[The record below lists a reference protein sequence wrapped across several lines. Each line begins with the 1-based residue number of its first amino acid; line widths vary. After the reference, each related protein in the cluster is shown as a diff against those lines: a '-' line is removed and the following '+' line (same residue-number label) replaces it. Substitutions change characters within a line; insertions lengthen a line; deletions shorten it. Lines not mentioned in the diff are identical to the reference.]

1 MGWYT
6 PLFKRGNA
14 LAQKKKTAATGG
26 KKDTKKKAPAKK
38 PAAKK
43 PTQPKLTAAERKEQ
57 KEAAAREAT
66 VMQRVGAEVL
76 GVVLI
81 ALGILLGLYLYRTTD
96 APLGVALQK
105 VLFGSVGV
113 VSFGLPPFL
122 LLLGVF
128 SIAGRKRMP
137 EKGRVLFTVLL
148 VVFVAA
154 LMQLMGQISVRDGEG
169 KIIPI
174 AKFIVDCFDR
184 AASPVMNAAEKSG
197 GGVVGGLIC
206 YVLEWIGGRTLCS
219 VVVIAGIVVCL
230 LFITRISLRTFPEIL
245 KSKMADAIE
254 RLDEEAPED
263 DYDEVAS
270 EPNALPARKQKS
282 LFIQSVDGEAPAPVP
297 EVDPDTLGHLEDI
310 PQPGGMRRTKA
321 AEPPV
326 SPKKKSR
333 IPFDEAFF
341 VPEVEEPRKRPQ
353 GEDDLSFFPSGGP
366 LAKKPKNGP
375 TFLDEP
381 IDDVLRMPGEEPLPA
396 NKPVPDLTPEAPKE
410 ELFKLPPRRSK
421 ISRPGEAAEL
431 KTPESITVVSRP
443 EGKAPEMDKTPLE
456 ELSVFGREAAEP
468 AAEKPAPTR
477 PADPKNMTMD
487 DLKAFTEATP
497 YEEGEAPLPEPERA
511 PDKKFVYHDEATG
524 EALPEPMEAPRI
536 EYQRPS
542 LDVLKTPEKNYR
554 TASET
559 PEKTMELL
567 IETLASFNIE
577 CKALGY
583 SVGPVVTR
591 YELQPAR
598 GVRVNRI
605 TTLSNDLALALA
617 APRVRIEAPIP
628 GKAAVGVEVPNK
640 TAATVLLKEIL
651 DTDEFRNAKSPVTM
665 AIGKDIGGKI
675 VVADLSKMPHMLI
688 AGSTGSGKSVCINDI
703 ILSMVYKSGPE
714 DLRLIMVD
722 PKQVELSVY
731 STLPH
736 LLIPVVTDPKKAAS
750 ALRWA
755 VNEMTL
761 RYKKFSD
768 IGAREITRYNELQED
783 PKNRLPR
790 IVVIIDELAD
800 LMMVAPDEVEDCIC
814 RIAQLGRAAAIHL
827 IVATQRPSADVIT
840 GLIKANIPSRAAFAV
855 SSAIDSRI
863 ILDSTGAEKLLGR
876 GDCLFHPNGAA
887 KPTRLQAAFVSDEEV
902 EAVVNDI
909 KAQNGEQQQFDSEA
923 EQAMSGAAGGAKGG
937 VFGEGKQED
946 ELLGEAVRIVL
957 DSGQASISMIQRKL
971 RVGYA
976 RAARL
981 VDMMEEQGY
990 VSGFDGSKPRKVL
1003 IKRAQWEA
1011 LFGDGSYV
1019 PDADASDEAMDD
1031 EAPWD
1036 EEEEDKA

>member
-1 MGWYT
+1 M
-6 PLFKRGNA
+6 
-14 LAQKKKTAATGG
+14 AQKKKPASNGG
-26 KKDTKKKAPAKK
+26 KKNTKKTT
-38 PAAKK
+38 KK
-43 PTQPKLTAAERKEQ
+43 PTQPKLTAAERKAQ
-57 KEAAAREAT
+57 KEAAIQEAT
-66 VMQRVGAEVL
+66 VMQRVGSEVL

-96 APLGVALQK
+96 APLGMALQK
-105 VLFGSVGV
+105 VLFGAVGV
-113 VSFGLPPFL
+113 VAFGLPPFL

-128 SIAGRKRMP
+128 AIAGRKRMP
-137 EKGRVLFTVLL
+137 ASGRVLVMVLL

-154 LMQLMGQISVRDGEG
+154 LMQLLDQISVRDAEG
-169 KIIPI
+169 KVIPI

-184 AASPVMNAAEKSG
+184 AASPAMRAADKSG
-197 GGVVGGLIC
+197 GGVVGGLLC
-206 YVLEWIGGRTLCS
+206 YLLELIGGRTLCS
-219 VVVIAGIVVCL
+219 VAVIAGIVVCL
-230 LFITRISLRTFPEIL
+230 LFITRISLKTFPEIL
-245 KSKMADAIE
+245 KNKMVDAIE
-254 RLDEEAPED
+254 RLDAEAPDE
-263 DYDEVAS
+263 DYDEIAS
-270 EPNALPARKQKS
+270 EYNALPARKQKP
-282 LFIQSVDGEAPAPVP
+282 LFIQSVEDQQEPPIP
-297 EVDPDTLGHLEDI
+297 EVDPDQLGHLENI
-310 PQPGGMRRTKA
+310 PQPGGKVRPA
-321 AEPPV
+321 APEPTPA
-326 SPKKKSR
+326 PAPRKKGKV
-333 IPFDEAFF
+333 PFDEAFF
-341 VPEVEEPRKRPQ
+341 VPQAEEPRRRAE
-353 GEDDLSFFPSGGP
+353 GEEDLSFFPSGGP
-366 LAKKPKNGP
+366 LTKKSKANGP
-375 TFLDEP
+375 AFLDEP
-381 IDDVLRMPGEEPLPA
+381 MDDVLRLPGDGPLPA
-396 NKPVPDLTPEAPKE
+396 NKPVPDLTPEPPKE
-410 ELFKLPPRRSK
+410 DLFKLPPRRSRL
-421 ISRPGEAAEL
+421 SRPAEEAPE
-431 KTPESITVVSRP
+431 KEPVQEPESMPVLSRP
-443 EGKAPEMDKTPLE
+443 PRKAPEPTPLE
-456 ELSVFGREAAEP
+456 DLSVFGQDEPPSEPEP
-468 AAEKPAPTR
+468 AVTR
-477 PADPKNMTMD
+477 PADAKNMTMD
-487 DLKAFTEATP
+487 DLRAFTEVTP
-497 YEEGEAPLPEPERA
+497 YKEGEAPLPEPERA

-524 EALPEPMEAPRI
+524 EALPEPMEAPKA
-536 EYQRPS
+536 EYKRPS
-542 LDVLKTPEKNYR
+542 LDVLKTPEKSYR

-577 CKALGY
+577 AKPLGW

-703 ILSMVYKSGPE
+703 ILSMIYKSAPE

-755 VNEMTL
+755 VNEMTM

-768 IGAREITRYNELQED
+768 IGAREITRYNEMQED

-863 ILDSTGAEKLLGR
+863 ILDCTGAEKLLGR

-909 KAQNGEQQQFDSEA
+909 KAQNGAEQQFDANA
-923 EQAMSGAAGGAKGG
+923 EQAMTGAAGGAKGG

-981 VDMMEEQGY
+981 VDMMEEEGY

-1003 IKRAQWEA
+1003 IKRSQWEA
-1011 LFGDGSYV
+1011 LFGDGSAGFV
-1019 PDADASDEAMDD
+1019 PEEDEAAEDD

-1036 EEEEDKA
+1036 EDSEEKV

>member
-1 MGWYT
+1 M
-6 PLFKRGNA
+6 
-14 LAQKKKTAATGG
+14 AQKKKAAPVGG
-26 KKDTKKKAPAKK
+26 KKNTNKTTPKKEA
-38 PAAKK
+38 
-43 PTQPKLTAAERKEQ
+43 QPKLTAAERKEQ
-57 KEAAAREAT
+57 KEEALREAT
-66 VMQRVGAEVL
+66 VRQRLGAEVT
-76 GVVLI
+76 GVVLM
-81 ALGILLGLYLYRTTD
+81 ALGVLLALYLYRTTSE
-96 APLGVALQK
+96 PLGVALQK
-105 VLFGSVGV
+105 VLFGAVGAV
-113 VSFGLPPFL
+113 AFGLPPFL
-122 LLLGVF
+122 MLLGVF
-128 SIAGRKRMP
+128 SIAGRKRIP
-137 EKGRVLFTVLL
+137 VSGRLPVTVLL

-154 LMQLMGQISVRDGEG
+154 LTQLLSHYSAWDAAGNP
-169 KIIPI
+169 IPLVQ
-174 AKFIVDCFDR
+174 FIVDSFDR
-184 AASPVMNAAEKSG
+184 ASLAPSAPEKAG

-206 YVLEWIGGRTLCS
+206 YLLEVIGGRTLCT

-230 LFITRISLRTFPEIL
+230 LLITRISLKTFPELL
-245 KSKMADAIE
+245 KKKMVKAME
-254 RLDEEAPED
+254 RLEAEAAAD

-270 EPNALPARKQKS
+270 EPNALPARKQKP
-282 LFIQSVDGEAPAPVP
+282 LFIQSVEDQAQPAAP
-297 EVDPDTLGHLEDI
+297 EVDPEELGHLENI
-310 PQPGGMRRTKA
+310 PQPGGKA
-321 AEPPV
+321 RPKAD
-326 SPKKKSR
+326 SGASLKKKNK
-333 IPFDEAFF
+333 IPFDEAFY
-341 VPEVEEPRKRPQ
+341 VPQAEEPKKRPQ
-353 GEDDLSFFPSGGP
+353 SGEALSVFPSAGP
-366 LAKKPKNGP
+366 LAKKDRTAGP
-375 TFLDEP
+375 AFLDEP
-381 IDDVLRMPGEEPLPA
+381 LDDVLRLPGDGPLPA
-396 NKPVPDLTPEAPKE
+396 NKPVPDLTPEPPKE
-410 ELFKLPPRRSK
+410 ELFKMPPRRSRMSARLTVEGAK
-421 ISRPGEAAEL
+421 VSEPLSVDRPD
-431 KTPESITVVSRP
+431 PE
-443 EGKAPEMDKTPLE
+443 PLE
-456 ELSVFGREAAEP
+456 DLSVFDP
-468 AAEKPAPTR
+468 AAEDKPPVVR

-497 YEEGEAPLPEPERA
+497 YAEGEAPLPEPERA

-524 EALPEPMEAPRI
+524 EALPEPLEAPPMV
-536 EYQRPS
+536 YKFPS
-542 LDVLKTPEKNYR
+542 LDVLKTPEKSYR

-577 CKALGY
+577 CRPLGW

-703 ILSMVYKSGPE
+703 ILSMIYKSGPE

-755 VNEMTL
+755 VNEMTM

-768 IGAREITRYNELQED
+768 IGAREITRYNEMQED

-863 ILDSTGAEKLLGR
+863 ILDCTGAEKLLGR

-902 EAVVNDI
+902 EAVVNEI
-909 KAQNGEQQQFDSEA
+909 KDQNGGEQQFDKDA
-923 EQAMSGAAGGAKGG
+923 EQAMTGATGGAKGG

-1003 IKRAQWEA
+1003 IKRSQWEA
-1011 LFGDGSYV
+1011 IFGDGSGSYA
-1019 PDADASDEAMDD
+1019 ADSEGDEDD

-1036 EEEEDKA
+1036 EDEEKV

>member
-1 MGWYT
+1 M
-6 PLFKRGNA
+6 
-14 LAQKKKTAATGG
+14 AQKKKTAPSGG
-26 KKDTKKKAPAKK
+26 KKNAKKTPAKK
-38 PAAKK
+38 EA
-43 PTQPKLTAAERKEQ
+43 QPKLTAAERKEQ
-57 KEAAAREAT
+57 KEEAIREAT
-66 VMQRVGAEVL
+66 VRQRVGAEVT
-76 GVVLI
+76 GVVLM
-81 ALGILLGLYLYRTTD
+81 ALGVLLGLYLYRTTSE
-96 APLGVALQK
+96 PLGMFLQK
-105 VLFGSVGV
+105 VLFGAVGV
-113 VSFGLPPFL
+113 VAFGLPPFL
-122 LLLGVF
+122 VLLGVF

-137 EKGRVLFTVLL
+137 VSGRLLVTVLL
-148 VVFVAA
+148 VVFIAA
-154 LMQLMGQISVRDGEG
+154 LTQLLTHYSARDAAGQP
-169 KIIPI
+169 IPLV
-174 AKFIVDCFDR
+174 KFIVDCFDH
-184 AASPVMNAAEKSG
+184 AATTAMKASEKTG
-197 GGVVGGLIC
+197 GGVVGGLVC
-206 YVLEWIGGRTLCS
+206 YFLELIGGRTLCA

-230 LFITRISLRTFPEIL
+230 LLITRISLKTFPEL
-245 KSKMADAIE
+245 VKNKMAKAME
-254 RLDEEAPED
+254 RLEAEAAAD

-270 EPNALPARKQKS
+270 EPNALPARKQKP
-282 LFIQSVDGEAPAPVP
+282 LFIQSVDEQNESSPEP
-297 EVDPDTLGHLEDI
+297 EVDPETLGHLEDI
-310 PQPGGMRRTKA
+310 PQPGGKA
-321 AEPPV
+321 RPKALEPPA
-326 SPKKKSR
+326 PKKKSK
-333 IPFDEAFF
+333 IPFDEAFY
-341 VPEVEEPRKRPQ
+341 VPQAEPPKKRSQ
-353 GEDDLSFFPSGGP
+353 GEEELSFFPTSGP
-366 LAKKPKNGP
+366 LAKKEKTAGP
-375 TFLDEP
+375 AFLDEP
-381 IDDVLRMPGEEPLPA
+381 LDDVLRLPGDGPLPA
-396 NKPVPDLTPEAPKE
+396 NKPVPDLTPEPPKE
-410 ELFKLPPRRSK
+410 DLFKMPPRRSR
-421 ISRPGEAAEL
+421 ISRPAEETAA
-431 KTPESITVVSRP
+431 P
-443 EGKAPEMDKTPLE
+443 
-456 ELSVFGREAAEP
+456 AEP
-468 AAEKPAPTR
+468 VKKPAVAPVMAEPPAQEPPEDLALFGQEPAQETPKATR
-477 PADPKNMTMD
+477 PADPLNMTMD
-487 DLKAFTEATP
+487 ELKAFAEATP
-497 YEEGEAPLPEPERA
+497 YEEGQAPLPEPERA

-524 EALPEPMEAPRI
+524 EALPEPMEAPRA
-536 EYQRPS
+536 EYKYPS

-577 CKALGY
+577 CRPLGW

-703 ILSMVYKSGPE
+703 ILSMIYKSGPE

-755 VNEMTL
+755 VNEMTM

-768 IGAREITRYNELQED
+768 IGAREITRYNEMQED
-783 PKNRLPR
+783 PRKKLPR

-876 GDCLFHPNGAA
+876 GDCLFHPNGAS

-902 EAVVNDI
+902 EAVVSDI
-909 KAQNGEQQQFDSEA
+909 KEQNGNEQQFDKEA
-923 EQAMSGAAGGAKGG
+923 EQAMTGAAGGAKGG

-981 VDMMEEQGY
+981 VDMMEEEGY

-1011 LFGDGSYV
+1011 IFGDGTGSY
-1019 PDADASDEAMDD
+1019 AGDD
-1031 EAPWD
+1031 GAQDDDAPWD
-1036 EEEEDKA
+1036 EGEEKE

>member
-1 MGWYT
+1 M
-6 PLFKRGNA
+6 
-14 LAQKKKTAATGG
+14 AQKKKTASSGG
-26 KKDTKKKAPAKK
+26 KKNTKKSAAKK
-38 PAAKK
+38 PA
-43 PTQPKLTAAERKEQ
+43 QPKLTAAERREQ
-57 KEAAAREAT
+57 KEEAIREAT
-66 VMQRVGAEVL
+66 VRQRVGAEVS

-105 VLFGSVGV
+105 VLFGAVGV
-113 VSFGLPPFL
+113 VAFGLPPFL
-122 LLLGVF
+122 LLLGIF
-128 SIAGRKRMP
+128 AIAGRKRMP
-137 EKGRVLFTVLL
+137 ASGRLLVCVLL

-154 LMQLMGQISVRDGEG
+154 LTQLFTDYSARDAEG
-169 KIIPI
+169 KAVPI
-174 AKFIVDCFDR
+174 AKFIVECFDR
-184 AASPVMNAAEKSG
+184 AASPAMKASEKVG
-197 GGVVGGLIC
+197 GGVIGGLIC
-206 YVLEWIGGRTLCS
+206 YVLELIGGRTLCS
-219 VVVIAGIVVCL
+219 VAVVAGIVVCL
-230 LFITRISLRTFPEIL
+230 LCITRISLKTFPELL
-245 KSKMADAIE
+245 KNKMVDAIE
-254 RLDEEAPED
+254 RLDAEAPED

-270 EPNALPARKQKS
+270 EPNAVAARKPKS
-282 LFIQSVDGEAPAPVP
+282 LFIQSVEDEKQPPVP
-297 EVDPDTLGHLEDI
+297 EVDPDKLGHLEDI
-310 PQPGGMRRTKA
+310 PQPGGKTKPK
-321 AEPPV
+321 AEPA
-326 SPKKKSR
+326 PKKKSKV
-333 IPFDEAFF
+333 PFDEAFF
-341 VPEVEEPRKRPQ
+341 VPEAEENKKRPM
-353 GEDDLSFFPSGGP
+353 GEDDLSFFPTGGP
-366 LAKKPKNGP
+366 LTKKSKTVGP
-375 TFLDEP
+375 DFVDEP
-381 IDDVLRMPGEEPLPA
+381 IDDVLRLPGDGPLPA
-396 NKPVPDLTPEAPKE
+396 NKPVPDLTPELPKE
-410 ELFKLPPRRSK
+410 DLFKMPPRRSK
-421 ISRPGEAAEL
+421 MSRRSEEPAPAPQDAPTEPTLLEEVSAFGPEPGLEEVPEAA
-431 KTPESITVVSRP
+431 
-443 EGKAPEMDKTPLE
+443 
-456 ELSVFGREAAEP
+456 P
-468 AAEKPAPTR
+468 AVTR
-477 PADPKNMTMD
+477 PADPKHMTMD

-524 EALPEPMEAPRI
+524 EALPEPMEAPVV

-554 TASET
+554 TTSET
-559 PEKTMELL
+559 PEKTMDLL

-577 CKALGY
+577 CRPLGW

-640 TAATVLLKEIL
+640 TAATVLLKEII
-651 DTDEFRNAKSPVTM
+651 DTDEFKNAKSPVTM

-675 VVADLSKMPHMLI
+675 VVADLAKMPHMLI

-703 ILSMVYKSGPE
+703 ILSMIYKSAPA

-755 VNEMTL
+755 VNEMTM

-768 IGAREITRYNELQED
+768 RGARDLARYNEIQEEER
-783 PKNRLPR
+783 NRLPR
-790 IVVIIDELAD
+790 IVVIVDELAD

-814 RIAQLGRAAAIHL
+814 RIAQLGRAAGIHL

-909 KAQNGEQQQFDSEA
+909 KTRNGSEPQYDKDV

-1003 IKRAQWEA
+1003 IKRSQWEA
-1011 LFGDGSYV
+1011 IFGDGSGSY
-1019 PDADASDEAMDD
+1019 AANDEGAEDD
-1031 EAPWD
+1031 DAPWD
-1036 EEEEDKA
+1036 EDEEKV

>member
-1 MGWYT
+1 M
-6 PLFKRGNA
+6 
-14 LAQKKKTAATGG
+14 AQKKKAAPSGG
-26 KKDTKKKAPAKK
+26 KKNTKKAPAKK
-38 PAAKK
+38 AE
-43 PTQPKLTAAERKEQ
+43 QPKLTAAERREQ
-57 KEAAAREAT
+57 KEEAIREAS
-66 VMQRVGAEVL
+66 VKQRVGSEVL

-81 ALGILLGLYLYRTTD
+81 AVGVLLALYLYRTTD
-96 APLGVALQK
+96 AFLGVALQK
-105 VLFGSVGV
+105 VLFGAVGV
-113 VSFGLPPFL
+113 VAFGLPPFL
-122 LLLGVF
+122 MLLGVF
-128 SIAGRKRMP
+128 AIAGRKRIP
-137 EKGRVLFTVLL
+137 VSGRATVTVLL

-154 LMQLMGQISVRDGEG
+154 LMQLLSRYSAWDAQGTR
-169 KIIPI
+169 IPLAQVI
-174 AKFIVDCFDR
+174 QDSFQR
-184 AASPVMNAAEKSG
+184 AASPDMRAADKSG
-197 GGVVGGLIC
+197 GGVIGGLIC
-206 YVLEWIGGRTLCS
+206 YVLELIGGRTLCA
-219 VVVIAGIVVCL
+219 VVIIAGIVVCL
-230 LFITRISLRTFPEIL
+230 LLITRISLKTFPEL
-245 KSKMADAIE
+245 VKKKMERAME
-254 RLDEEAPED
+254 RLEAEAAAD

-270 EPNALPARKQKS
+270 EPNSLPARKQKP
-282 LFIQSVDGEAPAPVP
+282 LFIQEVSEEKPAPEP
-297 EVDPDTLGHLEDI
+297 EVDPEELGHLENI
-310 PQPGGMRRTKA
+310 PQPGGKVRKTEA
-321 AEPPV
+321 PA
-326 SPKKKSR
+326 PKKKAKV
-333 IPFDEAFF
+333 PFDEAFF
-341 VPEVEEPRKRPQ
+341 VPEAEAPKKRARE
-353 GEDDLSFFPSGGP
+353 EDDISFFPSGGP
-366 LAKKPKNGP
+366 LAHKSKAAGP
-375 TFLDEP
+375 AFLDEP
-381 IDDVLRMPGEEPLPA
+381 MDDVLRLPGDGPLPA

-410 ELFKLPPRRSK
+410 DLFKLPPRRSK
-421 ISRPGEAAEL
+421 MNARPAEVQAEAQRPQPAPAKPREAGGMDLDEIAPTKLYDAE
-431 KTPESITVVSRP
+431 
-443 EGKAPEMDKTPLE
+443 APLE
-456 ELSVFGREAAEP
+456 EVTIFGKEPEAASE
-468 AAEKPAPTR
+468 AEAQPPVRRA
-477 PADPKNMTMD
+477 ADPKNMTMAE
-487 DLKAFTEATP
+487 LAAFTAATP
-497 YEEGEAPLPEPERA
+497 YEEGQAPVEPERA

-524 EALPEPMEAPRI
+524 EALPEPI
-536 EYQRPS
+536 ELPEKAYQPPS

-567 IETLASFNIE
+567 IETLSSFNIE
-577 CKALGY
+577 CRALGY

-703 ILSMVYKSGPE
+703 ILSMIYKSAPA

-731 STLPH
+731 ATLPH

-768 IGAREITRYNELQED
+768 VGAREITRYNEMQED

-876 GDCLFHPNGAA
+876 GDCLFHPNGAS

-909 KAQNGEQQQFDSEA
+909 KAQNGGEQKFDSDA

-981 VDMMEEQGY
+981 VDMMEEEGY

-1003 IKRAQWEA
+1003 ITRAKWEA
-1011 LFGDGSYV
+1011 IFGDGTGSYG
-1019 PDADASDEAMDD
+1019 DDGEAEDD
-1031 EAPWD
+1031 EAPWNED
-1036 EEEEDKA
+1036 EEK

>member
-1 MGWYT
+1 M
-6 PLFKRGNA
+6 
-14 LAQKKKTAATGG
+14 AQKKKTASAGG
-26 KKDTKKKAPAKK
+26 KKNTKKSTAKK
-38 PAAKK
+38 PA
-43 PTQPKLTAAERKEQ
+43 QPKLTAAERKAQ
-57 KEAAAREAT
+57 KEAAIQEAT
-66 VMQRVGAEVL
+66 VMQRVGSEVL

-105 VLFGSVGV
+105 VLFGAVGV
-113 VSFGLPPFL
+113 VAFGLPPFL
-122 LLLGVF
+122 LLLGIF
-128 SIAGRKRMP
+128 AIAGRKRMP
-137 EKGRVLFTVLL
+137 ASGRVLVMVLL

-154 LMQLMGQISVRDGEG
+154 AMQIMDHISMRDAAGER
-169 KIIPI
+169 IPI
-174 AKFIVDCFDR
+174 AQFIVGCFDR
-184 AASPVMNAAEKSG
+184 AASPTMQASQKSG

-206 YVLEWIGGRTLCS
+206 YFLEWIGGETLCT
-219 VVVIAGIVVCL
+219 VAVIAGIVVCL
-230 LFITRISLRTFPEIL
+230 LFITRISLKTFPEIL
-245 KSKMADAIE
+245 KNKMVETIE
-254 RLDEEAPED
+254 RLDADAADE
-263 DYDEVAS
+263 DYDEIAS

-282 LFIQSVDGEAPAPVP
+282 LFIQSVEDEKEPPIP
-297 EVDPDTLGHLEDI
+297 EVDPDELGHLENI
-310 PQPGGMRRTKA
+310 PQPGGRIRTVA
-321 AEPPV
+321 AEEPAPA
-326 SPKKKSR
+326 PKKKGKV
-333 IPFDEAFF
+333 PFDEAFF
-341 VPEVEEPRKRPQ
+341 VPEAETPRKREA
-353 GEDDLSFFPSGGP
+353 GEDDLSFFPSAGP
-366 LAKKPKNGP
+366 LTKKAQKGP
-375 TFLDEP
+375 AFLDEP
-381 IDDVLRMPGEEPLPA
+381 MDDVLRLPGDGPLPA

-410 ELFKLPPRRSK
+410 DLFKLPPRRSK
-421 ISRPGEAAEL
+421 LSARLAAEEAA
-431 KTPESITVVSRP
+431 PEPVKAPETIPVVSRP
-443 EGKAPEMDKTPLE
+443 VTEQKNAEPHPLEDLNVFGQAPE
-456 ELSVFGREAAEP
+456 AEVP
-468 AAEKPAPTR
+468 VTR
-477 PADPKNMTMD
+477 PADPKHMTMD

-497 YEEGEAPLPEPERA
+497 YAEGEEPLPEPERA

-524 EALPEPMEAPRI
+524 EALPEPMEAPKK
-536 EYQRPS
+536 EYKFPS
-542 LDVLKTPEKNYR
+542 MDVLKTPEKNYR

-577 CKALGY
+577 CHALGY

-703 ILSMVYKSGPE
+703 ILSMIYKSSPE

-731 STLPH
+731 SSLPH

-755 VNEMTL
+755 VNEMTM

-768 IGAREITRYNELQED
+768 IGAREIVRYNEMQED

-909 KAQNGEQQQFDSEA
+909 KAQNGDQQQFDSEA
-923 EQAMSGAAGGAKGG
+923 EQAMTGAAGGAKGG

-981 VDMMEEQGY
+981 VDMMEEEGY

-1003 IKRAQWEA
+1003 IKRAQWEQI
-1011 LFGDGSYV
+1011 FGDGSYV
-1019 PDADASDEAMDD
+1019 PEAGEAADGDMPEDD

-1036 EEEEDKA
+1036 EDGEEKV